1 MQMNGRV
8 GTGHSAPE
16 QINGAARQA
25 APDAV
30 ERHVS
35 RAALMLGGKMKQA
48 YFRFYAEL
56 NDLIPAERRQVTCS
70 HRFLTHASVKDV
82 IESLG
87 VPHTEIDLILANG
100 ESVDFSYMLQDG
112 DYVSV
117 FPVFESLDITPLMRV
132 RPQPLREPR
141 FVLDGHLGRLARY
154 LRMLGFDTLYRNDYA
169 DEELARI
176 SSEERR
182 ILLTRDPGLLKR
194 SVITHGYCIR
204 ESDPIRQLL
213 RVLHRFNLFGAI
225 TPFVRCLRCNALLQP
240 ICKEDILDRLLPM
253 TKEMYDE
260 FQICPECNH
269 IYWRGSHYRRMR
281 QFIERLCQCE
291 LTDM

>member
-1 MQMNGRV
+1 
-8 GTGHSAPE
+8 
-16 QINGAARQA
+16 
-25 APDAV
+25 
-30 ERHVS
+30 
-35 RAALMLGGKMKQA
+35 MKQA

-70 HRFLTHASVKDV
+70 HCFLAQTSVKDM

-117 FPVFESLDITPLMRV
+117 FPVFESLDITPLVRV

-204 ESDPIRQLL
+204 ESDPTRQLL
-213 RVLHRFNLFGAI
+213 RVLHRFDLYGAI

-240 ICKEDILDRLLPM
+240 VRKEDVLDRLLPM
-253 TKEMYDE
+253 TKETHDE
-260 FQICPECNH
+260 FQICPECDRV
-269 IYWRGSHYRRMR
+269 YWKGSHYKRMR
-281 QFIERLCQCE
+281 QFVERLWQCE
-291 LTDM
+291 LTDQ